1 MDGKMWYK
9 TGDSGYVTDDNFLY
23 YTGRMSDNYKF
34 SNGKFVDVHVVET
47 EVRKYVTTEILLWG
61 NGLDYNVL
69 ITDVNISKNTLH
81 NINEG
86 LDTFMKIKKIIKT
99 DTSQFE
105 NAMTPKIINK
115 KTTTCESIKSSFIN
129 TIYF

>member
-1 MDGKMWYK
+1 M
-9 TGDSGYVTDDNFLY
+9 
-23 YTGRMSDNYKF
+23 
-34 SNGKFVDVHVVET
+34 
-47 EVRKYVTTEILLWG
+47 LWG

-105 NAMTPKIINK
+105 NAMTPKL
-115 KTTTCESIKSSFIN
+115 SIKRQQLVNQLNHPLLTQSTSKGY
-129 TIYF
+129 TRVK